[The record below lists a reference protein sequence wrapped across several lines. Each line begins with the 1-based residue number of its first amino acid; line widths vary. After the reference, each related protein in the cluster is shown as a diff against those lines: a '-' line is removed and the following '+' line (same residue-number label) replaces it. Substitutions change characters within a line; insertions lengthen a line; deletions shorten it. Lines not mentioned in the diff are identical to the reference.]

1 MVAIRLLCLS
11 PVLICGMHLIP
22 SASAQF
28 SYPEG
33 VYGWYEAGG
42 TVVDN
47 AKLQDF
53 PGEFTA
59 NNTVK
64 FDPGFHFGMAI
75 GHEVTRYVSVEL
87 ESGYNYN
94 ALRSI
99 GDATES
105 SGDFHRIPVLGN
117 LVLRYPNPSR
127 VMPVIGAGAGA
138 HWSSFDAQNVAFGAT
153 TLREDAE
160 TWTCGYQGYAG
171 VCYKFRENM
180 SWGLFYH
187 YSVVDGPSWDFD
199 SSGGNFKLDSLRT
212 HSVALTF
219 GWYF

>member
-1 MVAIRLLCLS
+1 MVAMRSFCWS
-11 PVLICGMHLIP
+11 PVLICGFHLTP
-22 SASAQF
+22 SVSAQF

-33 VYGWYEAGG
+33 VYGWYEAGAAI
-42 TVVDN
+42 VDK
-47 AKLQDF
+47 AKLRDF
-53 PGEFTA
+53 PGEATA
-59 NNTVK
+59 NNPVK

-75 GHEVTRYVSVEL
+75 GHELTRYLSVEV
-87 ESGYNYN
+87 ESGFNYN

-99 GDATES
+99 GGATDS
-105 SGDFHRIPVLGN
+105 SANFYRVPVLGN
-117 LVLRYPNPSR
+117 LVLKYPNRSR
-127 VMPVIGAGAGA
+127 LIPIIGAGAGA
-138 HWSSFDAQNVAFGAT
+138 HWSVFDAQDVTVGLT
-153 TLREDAE
+153 TLSDDEE
-160 TWTCGYQGYAG
+160 TWTFGYQGFAG

-180 SWGLFYH
+180 SVGAFYH